1 LFESIP
7 SSSRNLIKITY
18 PYQQLPTPVSCL
30 VFKERLLR
38 QKRGAHYTDDPQPV
52 KLFISYLPPVEPLGA
67 MPHQQEGRIIQT
79 KKTRSSNC
87 CKFILRTAFIA

>member
-1 LFESIP
+1 VFESIP

-67 MPHQQEGRIIQT
+67 
-79 KKTRSSNC
+79 
-87 CKFILRTAFIA
+87 TAASARGAHYTVQNQAVKRLLQISFRA